1 MRVFKSKID
10 IWLGL
15 VIIISVLFCLA
26 VTIGMAVIMDAAG
39 MLFSLMVMALGV
51 LLPLWILFGTR
62 YVITQDSLE
71 VKSGPF
77 AWHIPISSIT
87 SVRKTRNPLS
97 SPALSMDRLQIHY
110 QSGKSLMVSP
120 KDRQGFL
127 AAIHQEIV

>member
-26 VTIGMAVIMDAAG
+26 VTIGMAFIMDAAG
-39 MLFSLMVMALGV
+39 MLFSIIVLALGV

-62 YVITQDSLE
+62 YVVAEDSLD

-77 AWHIPISSIT
+77 TWHIPISSIC

-97 SPALSMDRLQIHY
+97 SPALSLDRLQIHY
-110 QSGKSLMVSP
+110 QSDKSLMVSP

-127 AAIHQEIV
+127 AAIHQDIV